1 VIEMTDKLRA
11 QARLD
16 RIAVLRRLIERMGQI
31 ESAGDDCFT
40 VAANAGAFD
49 RVYGGLI
56 LADAMMAAAATV
68 KSDRQV
74 HSAHC
79 YFLRLGDPALP
90 TVYSVDRL
98 RDTRS
103 LSVRQVRAEQA
114 GLPITVATFSFA
126 AAGEGMSHQWP
137 MPDAPPPEKVPPRDV
152 ELIAMH
158 GGNLPKNAGVPWP
171 IDLRHVDQRPWD
183 PAIGDGRH
191 RLWMRVDERLTDD
204 PLLHAC
210 LLLYAS
216 DLTMADAVTVQ
227 HPIIWEDLIA
237 ARGMFGASLDHA
249 FWLHAPVRIDEWL
262 LHVQESSRA
271 ANGRGFTTG
280 RFFDQ
285 AGNLV
290 ASVAQEIFIKTIGER
305 TT

>member
-1 VIEMTDKLRA
+1 VIETNEELRER
-11 QARLD
+11 ARED
-16 RIAVLRRLIERMGQI
+16 RIAVLHRLIERMGGI
-31 ESAGDDCFT
+31 EPAGGDRFT

-68 KSDRQV
+68 APERQV
-74 HSAHC
+74 HSAHS

-90 TVYSVDRL
+90 TAYSIDRL

-114 GLPITVATFSFA
+114 GRPIAVATFSFA

-137 MPDAPPPEKVPPRDV
+137 MPDAPPPEEVPPRDV
-152 ELIAMH
+152 ELIALH
-158 GGNLPKNAGVPWP
+158 GTDLPKNAGVPWP
-171 IDLRHVDQRPWD
+171 IDLRHIDQRPWD
-183 PAIGDGRH
+183 KAIGDGCH

-216 DLTMADAVTVQ
+216 DLTMADAVTAQ
-227 HPIIWEDLIA
+227 HPIVWEDLIA

-249 FWLHAPVRIDEWL
+249 FWLHAPVRIDEWI

-285 AGNLV
+285 AGSLI
-290 ASVAQEIFIKTIGER
+290 ASVAQEIFIKTIGEP
-305 TT
+305 TI

>member
-1 VIEMTDKLRA
+1 MTETNDELCKRA
-11 QARLD
+11 RKD
-16 RIAVLRRLIERMGQI
+16 RIAVLHRLIERFGQI
-31 ESAGDDCFT
+31 EPEGGDRFT

-68 KSDRQV
+68 PSDRQV

-79 YFLRLGDPALP
+79 YFLRLGDPALA
-90 TVYSVDRL
+90 TAYAVDRL

-103 LSVRQVRAEQA
+103 FSVRQVRAEQA

-126 AAGEGMSHQWP
+126 APGEGMNHQWS
-137 MPDAPPPEKVPPRDV
+137 MPDAPPPEEVPPRDV
-152 ELIAMH
+152 ELIRMH
-158 GGNLPKNAGVPWP
+158 GADLPKNAGVPWP
-171 IDLRHVDQRPWD
+171 IDLRHVDRRPWD
-183 PAIGDGRH
+183 EGVGDGRH
-191 RLWMRVDERLTDD
+191 RLWMRVDEPLTDD
-204 PLLHAC
+204 ALLHAS

-216 DLTMADAVTVQ
+216 DLTMADAVTAQ
-227 HPIIWEDLIA
+227 HPIVWEDLIA
-237 ARGMFGASLDHA
+237 ARGLFGASLDHA
-249 FWLHAPVRIDEWL
+249 FWLHAPVRIDQWI

-285 AGNLV
+285 AGNLL
-290 ASVAQEIFIKTIGER
+290 ASVAQEIFIKTIGEGPA
-305 TT
+305 